1 MKRLAVLLRKCFC
14 LIGLYRTG
22 IIVLLVV

>member
-1 MKRLAVLLRKCFC
+1 MKRLAYYFECFR